1 MTTAHDIDWPAVLA
15 ERLTT
20 THPDV
25 LRELLATFI
34 HTLMGAE
41 ADALCGAGYGQRS
54 TERTNQRN
62 GYRHRQFDT
71 RTGTLD
77 LAIPKLRHGSYFPD
91 WLLERRKRAERAL
104 TTVVATCYLLGVS
117 TRRMDKLVETLG
129 ITSLSKSQVSVM
141 AKELDTAVEAFRTRP
156 LDAGPYTFVAADALV
171 LKVRE
176 DGRVVNVHALIAV
189 GVNAE
194 GYREI
199 LGVDVTTAEDGAGW
213 LTFLRSLTARGLS
226 GVKLVTSDA
235 HAGLM
240 AAIGATLPGASWQR
254 CRTHYATNLMAIT
267 PKSSWPWVRTL
278 LHSVFDQ
285 PDAESVGAQYDRI
298 IDALA
303 DKLPKVA
310 DHLDDG
316 PRRASG
322 VHRLPQTD
330 LAPDLVN
337 NPQERLNKE
346 IRRRTDVVG
355 IFPDRAALIR
365 LVGAV
370 LAEQHDESV
379 ESRRYLG
386 LDVLSN
392 PGPTRAH
399 QQNRRPPG
407 GTDRLNQP
415 LEESHD
421 DVVHHA
427 PELDRRPMGWI
438 RGWSMPA
445 TSNTCRAGP
454 RAT

>member
-1 MTTAHDIDWPAVLA
+1 MTTAHNIDLPAVLA

-20 THPDV
+20 AHPDV

-41 ADALCGAGYGQRS
+41 ADALCGAGYGERS

-62 GYRHRQFDT
+62 GYRQRQFDT
-71 RTGTLD
+71 RAGSLD

-156 LDAGPYTFVAADALV
+156 LDAGPYTFMAADALV

-176 DGRVVNVHALIAV
+176 GGRVVNVHALIAT
-189 GVNAE
+189 GVNAD

-199 LGVDVTTAEDGAGW
+199 LGIDVTTAEDGAGW

-235 HAGLM
+235 HAGLV

-254 CRTHYATNLMAIT
+254 CRTHYTTNLMAVT
-267 PKSSWPWVRTL
+267 PKASWPWVKTL

-285 PDAESVGAQYDRI
+285 PDAESVAAQYDRI
-298 IDALA
+298 IDALT
-303 DKLPKVA
+303 DKLPKTVE
-310 DHLDDG
+310 HLESA
-316 PRRASG
+316 R
-322 VHRLPQTD
+322 
-330 LAPDLVN
+330 PDLLAFTAFPKQIWRQIWSN
-337 NPQERLNKE
+337 NPLSVNRLSGDTV
-346 IRRRTDVVG
+346 R
-355 IFPDRAALIR
+355 
-365 LVGAV
+365 
-370 LAEQHDESV
+370 
-379 ESRRYLG
+379 
-386 LDVLSN
+386 
-392 PGPTRAH
+392 
-399 QQNRRPPG
+399 
-407 GTDRLNQP
+407 
-415 LEESHD
+415 
-421 DVVHHA
+421 
-427 PELDRRPMGWI
+427 
-438 RGWSMPA
+438 
-445 TSNTCRAGP
+445 
-454 RAT
+454 